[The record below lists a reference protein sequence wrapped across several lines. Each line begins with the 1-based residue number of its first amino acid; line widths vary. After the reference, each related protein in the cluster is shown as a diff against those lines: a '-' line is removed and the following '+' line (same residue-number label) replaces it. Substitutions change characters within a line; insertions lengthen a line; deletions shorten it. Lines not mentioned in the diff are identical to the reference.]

1 MGQENERRRERIKET
16 LQAICSDRR
25 TEAQWLNTLSLLE
38 FTGAQKISKT
48 VASSHPDRAVVLDH
62 LADEARHA
70 YAFKRLYE
78 IVTEGIDSGD
88 PGYLCL
94 EAAGRYFAR
103 LDERATEWMTEL
115 AGEQNMEECYLLVT
129 TLVERR
135 AMDMYPLYR
144 AATDIDEVAD
154 ELQQIVVEEQDHR
167 VAIEEN
173 CKELLAGYG
182 VDSLDPVDA
191 IEAELFDELW
201 TAISAEVGVAD
212 QSS

>member
-1 MGQENERRRERIKET
+1 MGDENQQARRERIKQT
-16 LQAICSDRR
+16 LEGICSDRR
-25 TEAQWLNTLSLLE
+25 LEAKWLNTLSLLE
-38 FTGAQKISKT
+38 YTGAQKISKS
-48 VASSHPDRAVVLDH
+48 VASTHPERAVVLDH

-78 IVTEGIDSGD
+78 HVVETTDDE
-88 PGYLCL
+88 PGYLCR
-94 EAAGRYFAR
+94 EAAETYFRR

-115 AGEQNMEECYLLVT
+115 AGEQNQQECYLLVT

-144 AATDIDEVAD
+144 AATTIDEVAD

-173 CKELLAGYG
+173 CKDLLARYG
-182 VDSLDPVDA
+182 VESLDPVD
-191 IEAELFDELW
+191 ELEGELFDELW
-201 TAISAEVGVAD
+201 ADISREVGVI
-212 QSS
+212 